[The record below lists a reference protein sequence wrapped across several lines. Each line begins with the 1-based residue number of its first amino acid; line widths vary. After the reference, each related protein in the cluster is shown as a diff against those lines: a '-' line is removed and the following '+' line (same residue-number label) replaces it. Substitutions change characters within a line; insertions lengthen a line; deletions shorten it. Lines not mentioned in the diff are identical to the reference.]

1 MEDEKLVSMAN
12 QISRFF
18 RSYPEPDAIKGIHDH
33 IVAFWTPGMRRTLND
48 RIAADPAGIDTLVVQ
63 AVAPGARPPGQNP
76 TSKETAG
83 PGTLGELESDAG

>member
-18 RSYPEPDAIKGIHDH
+18 HAYPDEDAIKGIHDH

-63 AVAPGARPPGQNP
+63 AIAPGAKPPGQNP
-76 TSKETAG
+76 TRKEAAG
-83 PGTLGELESDAG
+83 PGTLGELDSDAG